1 MNKNNNGI
9 NLIYFFK
16 AVADKKLSVFFLLTV
31 FFLLGLFI
39 ALSSRK
45 MYTAN
50 SLFIPQT
57 TQQNGQGASLGGLAS
72 LAGINIGSMSNS
84 NDISPSLYPQFIS
97 SIKFKKKLA
106 GTKINLDGQSN
117 DITYA
122 EYYEKLYQPNI
133 LELFFKYTIGLPGEI
148 IKFLRSAPPVIKNE
162 TNSAGENSFE
172 HISYEEFELFAR
184 IDGQLSVVSMEK
196 EGVVQLS
203 FVMPDPLMAA
213 QMAQSAE
220 SLLQTEIIEYKIKNA
235 SEQLK
240 FTEAQYE
247 AKKAEFNEVQS
258 RLAGFKDRNQNIISA
273 SLLNQQ
279 DRLEAEYDF
288 SFSIYTELAK
298 QLEQAKL
305 QVSKDTPVFSIIQ
318 KVSIPIQKSSPN
330 RPKILFIFILVGL
343 ISALGYVALSWII
356 LNLKRDWQNIG

>member
-1 MNKNNNGI
+1 MDKNNNGI

-16 AVADKKLSVFFLLTV
+16 AVQDKKRVVFSVLLV

-39 ALSSRK
+39 ALTSKK
-45 MYTAN
+45 MYTAK

-57 TQQNGQGASLGGLAS
+57 SQQNNQGGSLGGLAS

-106 GTKINLDGQSN
+106 ETKINLDGKGQTA
-117 DITYA
+117 TYA

-133 LELFFKYTIGLPGEI
+133 LELFYKFTIGMPGEI
-148 IKFLRSAPPVIKNE
+148 IKFMRSAPPPIRNE
-162 TNSAGENSFE
+162 TNSAGENTFE
-172 HISYEEFELFAR
+172 QISYEEFELFAR
-184 IDGQLSVVSMEK
+184 MDGQLSVVSMEE

-203 FVMPDPLMAA
+203 FIMPDPLMAA

-220 SLLQTEIIEYKIKNA
+220 SLLQTEIIDYKIKNA

-240 FTEAQYE
+240 FTENQYQE
-247 AKKAEFNEVQS
+247 KKAEFNEIQS
-258 RLAGFKDRNQNIISA
+258 RLAVFKDRNQNIVSA
-273 SLLNQQ
+273 ALLNQQ
-279 DRLEAEYDF
+279 DRLEAEYNF

-305 QVSKDTPVFSIIQ
+305 QVSKDTPVFSVIQ

-330 RPKILFIFILVGL
+330 RPKILLIFIFVGVV
-343 ISALGYVALSWII
+343 SALGYVALMWII
-356 LNLKRDWQNIG
+356 FNLKRDWKNID

>member
-1 MNKNNNGI
+1 MSKNNNGI

-16 AVADKKLSVFFLLTV
+16 AIWDERRIVFSVLVIFF
-31 FFLLGLFI
+31 FFGIFI
-39 ALSSRK
+39 AISSKK
-45 MYTAN
+45 MYTAK
-50 SLFIPQT
+50 SVFIPQT
-57 TQQNGQGASLGGLAS
+57 SQQDNKGSSLGGLAS
-72 LAGINIGSMSNS
+72 LAGINIGNLTNGS
-84 NDISPSLYPQFIS
+84 DISPALYPQFIS
-97 SIKFKKKLA
+97 SIKFKKMLA
-106 GTKINLDGQSN
+106 QTKINIVDTGQTS
-117 DITYA
+117 TYA

-133 LELFFKYTIGLPGEI
+133 LEFLSKYTIGLPSEI
-148 IKFLRSAPPVIKNE
+148 IKLFRSVPPLIRNE
-162 TNSAGENSFE
+162 IISEGVNNFE
-172 HISYEEFELFAR
+172 QISYEEFELFAR
-184 IDGQLSVVSMEK
+184 MDGQLSVVSLEK

-203 FVMPDPLMAA
+203 FVMPDPLVAA

-220 SLLQTEIIEYKIKNA
+220 SLLQAEIIAYKIKNA

-240 FTEAQYE
+240 FTELQYNE
-247 AKKAEFNEVQS
+247 KKAEFNEVQS

-279 DRLEAEYDF
+279 DRLEAEYNF

-330 RPKILFIFILVGL
+330 RPKILLIFILVGL
-343 ISALGYVALSWII
+343 VSALGYVALMWII
-356 LNLKRDWQNIG
+356 FNLKRDWKNIG